1 MIGLNCFFANNPQGV
16 NLQLNRLGL
25 NEEKIQRFFSQPF
38 FVAEQFTGMAGKY
51 VHLEDTIRGFKEIVE
66 GKHDKLPLQA
76 FYMVG
81 AIDEAIEKAKTISGE
96 EPAEADEP
104 PEPGKADS
112 GDKPAQA
119 E

>member
-1 MIGLNCFFANNPQGV
+1 
-16 NLQLNRLGL
+16 
-25 NEEKIQRFFSQPF
+25 
-38 FVAEQFTGMAGKY
+38 
-51 VHLEDTIRGFKEIVE
+51 
-66 GKHDKLPLQA
+66 
-76 FYMVG
+76 MVG